1 LRGSSGCVPSRFGG
15 GFTAPTQFGE
25 FVADEGELLG
35 EVVSVGA
42 VFAELLHADSVL
54 AEGSPVG
61 LVEDV
66 AWLAAAAGV
75 TVWV

>member
-1 LRGSSGCVPSRFGG
+1 MLPVTSPSAASFV
-15 GFTAPTQFGE
+15 APTQFGE
-25 FVADEGELLG
+25 LVADEGELLG

-42 VFAELLHADSVL
+42 VFAELLRADSVL

-66 AWLAAAAGV
+66 AWLVAAAGV
-75 TVWV
+75 TVRV